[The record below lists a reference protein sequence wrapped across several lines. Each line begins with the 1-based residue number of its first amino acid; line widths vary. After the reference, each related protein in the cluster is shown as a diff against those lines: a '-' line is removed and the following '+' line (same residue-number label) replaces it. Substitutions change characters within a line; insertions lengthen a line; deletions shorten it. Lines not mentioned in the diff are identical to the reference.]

1 MRTLLLNLCHY
12 RGSTVGLFKKLVV
25 MCFLAISLP
34 VFADPIPD
42 VEWIIKP
49 NTPLIKGKAYHS
61 QDRGA
66 FLIFQRDGNLVL
78 YKVISE
84 RTTNPPKSAVYQA
97 LWHSNTPIGKYVT
110 KVIFQQDANL
120 VVYNNSKALWNS
132 RTSAKN
138 RTRKWTDVFPP
149 YSIDSWSYGKV
160 GDAWMVIQDDNNLV
174 IYTGTYP
181 NPVRV
186 LWDSQTAGR

>member
-110 KVIFQQDANL
+110 KVIFNKMRIWWFITTVKHFGTQGL
-120 VVYNNSKALWNS
+120 RLKTVLESGLMFFHLIAL
-132 RTSAKN
+132 TVGVTAKWGM
-138 RTRKWTDVFPP
+138 RGW
-149 YSIDSWSYGKV
+149 
-160 GDAWMVIQDDNNLV
+160 
-174 IYTGTYP
+174 
-181 NPVRV
+181 
-186 LWDSQTAGR
+186 